1 MVTRNLCLAA
11 VVNFAPMLHSL
22 RLVQCK
28 ECTFRSGKLSDR
40 RRQSKVCKTLAH
52 QAQVTFQQ
60 ETHGKIQ
67 NSNLAL
73 RMAGISTQYTLADRM
88 SIVLINVVLNLD
100 IDIYYRFNI
109 HIYIYMTCMR
119 IYIYMYICICVYIC
133 IYVYVIF
140 WVHLYCIGYA
150 TSMYIP
156 CRTMHIIIC
165 KYIYIYIIDIHG
177 LCIFKLIC
185 KGLGP
190 IPWVPYG
197 QTLKWTWS
205 SAKYLERLGSM
216 EKHVCFD
223 MLGWLIRDKGR
234 VTGYT

>member
-109 HIYIYMTCMR
+109 HIYIYDMYA
-119 IYIYMYICICVYIC
+119 YIYIC
-133 IYVYVIF
+133 IYVY
-140 WVHLYCIGYA
+140 A
-150 TSMYIP
+150 
-156 CRTMHIIIC
+156 
-165 KYIYIYIIDIHG
+165 YIYVYM
-177 LCIFKLIC
+177 
-185 KGLGP
+185 
-190 IPWVPYG
+190 Y
-197 QTLKWTWS
+197 
-205 SAKYLERLGSM
+205 M
-216 EKHVCFD
+216 
-223 MLGWLIRDKGR
+223 
-234 VTGYT
+234 